1 MSQRGAEGEP
11 KVRIKLE
18 RKYDYM
24 ELQLVFRCT
33 NGKKR
38 ILIVNDP
45 REDVTLEEATN
56 VMQLIIDKNVFDS
69 ANGDLV
75 EIVEARMHTCEY
87 VVLL

>member
-1 MSQRGAEGEP
+1 
-11 KVRIKLE
+11 
-18 RKYDYM
+18 M

-45 REDVTLEEATN
+45 RKDVTLEEATN
-56 VMQLIIDKNVFDS
+56 VRQLIIDKNVFDS

>member
-1 MSQRGAEGEP
+1 
-11 KVRIKLE
+11 
-18 RKYDYM
+18 M

-45 REDVTLEEATN
+45 REDVTLEEGTN

>member
-1 MSQRGAEGEP
+1 
-11 KVRIKLE
+11 
-18 RKYDYM
+18 M

-69 ANGDLV
+69 AYCDLM
-75 EIVEARMHTCEY
+75 EIVEARIHTCEY

>member
-1 MSQRGAEGEP
+1 
-11 KVRIKLE
+11 
-18 RKYDYM
+18 M

-45 REDVTLEEATN
+45 REDVTLEEATH

>member
-1 MSQRGAEGEP
+1 
-11 KVRIKLE
+11 
-18 RKYDYM
+18 M

-45 REDVTLEEATN
+45 REDVTLEEATY

-69 ANGDLV
+69 ADGDLV
-75 EIVEARMHTCEY
+75 EIVEARMHACEY

>member
-1 MSQRGAEGEP
+1 
-11 KVRIKLE
+11 
-18 RKYDYM
+18 M

-75 EIVEARMHTCEY
+75 EIVEARMNTCEY
-87 VVLL
+87 TVLL

>member
-1 MSQRGAEGEP
+1 
-11 KVRIKLE
+11 
-18 RKYDYM
+18 M

-69 ANGDLV
+69 AYGDLV
-75 EIVEARMHTCEY
+75 EIVEAR
-87 VVLL
+87 